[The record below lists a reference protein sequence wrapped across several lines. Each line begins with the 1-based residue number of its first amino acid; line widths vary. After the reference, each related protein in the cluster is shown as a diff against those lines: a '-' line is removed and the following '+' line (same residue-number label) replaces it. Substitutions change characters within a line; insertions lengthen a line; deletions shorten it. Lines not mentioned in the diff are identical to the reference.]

1 MDERARRHRD
11 LVSMQL
17 SRAVPTQCAIGS
29 VLAFVL
35 VISVTDTPPNVAVGT
50 VIEKLELAAAA
61 AEAEKAT
68 KTTRL
73 LPAPAVHVLVL
84 VADTALTTVVP
95 VPL

>member
-1 MDERARRHRD
+1 M
-11 LVSMQL
+11 
-17 SRAVPTQCAIGS
+17 
-29 VLAFVL
+29 
-35 VISVTDTPPNVAVGT
+35 ISVTDTPPNVAVGA

-95 VPL
+95 VPLYTFVQLPEIGVAGSVILLMVCGFVPVTPSASL